1 MKSVDTNIIIR
12 FLVNDDKKQGQL
24 VKKLFEDTEK
34 RGGSLLI
41 SVPVLLEVLYV
52 LKSVYGFKRED
63 ILMALESLI
72 TLPILIFEKTDVVQN
87 FISAGKDIHLELDD
101 LFIAMISRDSGC
113 ETTITFDKK
122 AARSSLFEL
131 LQ

>member
-34 RGGSLLI
+34 RESSLLI